1 MVYYT
6 RLTTAIKANL
16 FKARL
21 IPKWYHHSK
30 VMCVTEG
37 KIVLD
42 DKMIKKKCRKKF
54 VVNMHV
60 IESKT
65 VNKECYTSLQE
76 EEEEITGYPL

>member
-1 MVYYT
+1 
-6 RLTTAIKANL
+6 
-16 FKARL
+16 
-21 IPKWYHHSK
+21 
-30 VMCVTEG
+30 
-37 KIVLD
+37 
-42 DKMIKKKCRKKF
+42 MIKKKDRKKY